1 MGNAIYFCKMYLA
14 DFLDQQVKRKSHYDN
29 WLYLSEI
36 RVGKFTAFQVYL
48 GKDLFFWARVCGL

>member
-1 MGNAIYFCKMYLA
+1 MYLA
-14 DFLDQQVKRKSHYDN
+14 DLLDQQVKRKSHYDN